1 VSPGRPSVAAPSR
14 RAGPRLDLLDPY
26 EMSRLGGIEVLTDEL
41 VEGFLAGLH
50 RSPRRG
56 FGVEFAEHRMYQPGD
71 ELRYVDWKMLGRSD
85 RLYVRQ
91 YEEET
96 NLRAM
101 LVLDVSRSMAWT
113 GAPETTLPKLDYA
126 RRLTAA
132 LAHVLLRQRDAVG
145 LITFD
150 EEVRSVVPPRA
161 RLTHWNQLAATL
173 GAAAPG
179 PGTAAEPALRRVVD
193 QLRRRGLVV
202 FVSDLLLDQALAFA
216 ALRFLRHRGHQVI
229 IVHLMDPAEVALS
242 GQAEVRLED
251 PETGEAVVLRP
262 RDWAGAYRKT
272 VEHTIAEW
280 RLRSRRHGIAYHH
293 ITTDTPLGPALHEIV
308 APPGRA
314 AAVPPSRRA
323 AESAW

>member
-1 VSPGRPSVAAPSR
+1 
-14 RAGPRLDLLDPY
+14 
-26 EMSRLGGIEVLTDEL
+26 MSRLGGLEVLTDDL

-56 FGVEFAEHRMYQPGD
+56 FGIEFAEHRMYQPGD
-71 ELRYVDWKMLGRSD
+71 ELRYVDWKILGRND
-85 RLYVRQ
+85 RLYVKQ

-96 NLRAM
+96 NLRSM

-113 GAPETTLPKLDYA
+113 GDPAATLPKLDYA

-132 LAHVLLRQRDAVG
+132 LALVLLRQRDAVG

-150 EEVRSVVPPRA
+150 EEVRRVLPPRA
-161 RLTHWNQLAATL
+161 RLTHWHQLAATL
-173 GAAAPG
+173 VEARPG

-202 FVSDLLLDQALAFA
+202 FVSDLLLDQSLAFA
-216 ALRFLRHRGHQVI
+216 ALRYLRHRGHQVVV
-229 IVHLMDPAEVALS
+229 VHLMDPAELALS

-262 RDWAGAYRKT
+262 RDWAGAYRRT
-272 VEHTIAEW
+272 VEQTVLEW
-280 RLRSRRHGIAYHH
+280 RLRCRRNGIVYHH
-293 ITTDTPLGPALHEIV
+293 LTTDTPFGPALRAIV
-308 APPGRA
+308 T
-314 AAVPPSRRA
+314 PPSRA
-323 AESAW
+323 A